1 MNTATIA
8 RTLGYAGLVP
18 FVALALGC
26 AVPSLGKALL
36 WLGDESAQK
45 AALRTYG
52 AIIVSFM
59 AALHWAYGVV
69 APWREPQHS
78 AKVLAW
84 SVFPALVAWFAT
96 WAMAPR
102 PALIVLATCL
112 VGVLYVDHC
121 LKGEPWFPPWF
132 WPLRVQLT
140 AVSSLSLVLVAIVS

>member
-1 MNTATIA
+1 MNNATIA
-8 RTLGYAGLVP
+8 RTLGYAGLIP

-26 AVPSLGKALL
+26 AVPSLGGALF
-36 WLGDESAQK
+36 WLGDVSVQK

-59 AALHWAYGVV
+59 SALHWAYGLV
-69 APWREPQHS
+69 APWRTPQTA

-96 WAMAPR
+96 WAMPPR
-102 PALIVLATCL
+102 LSFIVLATCL

-121 LKGEPWFPPWF
+121 LKSEPWFPPWY